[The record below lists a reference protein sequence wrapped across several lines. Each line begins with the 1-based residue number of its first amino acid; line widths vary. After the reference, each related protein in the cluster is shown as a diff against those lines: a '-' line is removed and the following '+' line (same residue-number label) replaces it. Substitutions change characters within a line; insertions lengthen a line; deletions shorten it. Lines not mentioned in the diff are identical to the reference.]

1 MRDVEGTPMSAR
13 DPVPVWAVRVEE
25 GRLHIDRK
33 YDFARYVAAREG
45 QHLELVLRARK
56 VQRSTKQQAYYR
68 GVVCDMIAEHCGI
81 SNENAHDELRRLF
94 LTVPSESPIPKVRST
109 TELSVQE
116 FQDYLAQC
124 LHWAAS
130 FLGLVIPD
138 PGQAESPWATD

>member
-1 MRDVEGTPMSAR
+1 MSAR

-33 YDFARYVAAREG
+33 YDFARFVSAREG
-45 QHLELVLRARK
+45 QHLELVLRPRRVERSRK
-56 VQRSTKQQAYYR
+56 QDGFYF
-68 GVVCDMIAEHCGI
+68 GVVVAMVAEHCGM
-81 SNENAHDELRRLF
+81 SRENAHEELKRLF
-94 LTVPSESPIPKVRST
+94 LAVPSDSPIQKVRSLT
-109 TELSVQE
+109 DLTVQE
-116 FQDYLAQC
+116 HSAFIDQC